1 MPHRSS
7 CRQLT
12 QFLQK
17 NEALQ
22 ALDAV
27 MRSLAAVHNSILLQS
42 FLQYHF
48 GYNALMQ
55 RASTAQH
62 ACTTLKRLIACVQL
76 LYCNTH
82 TLPAGLFAS
91 SCDAFVPAAG
101 ALRSAQLAR
110 CSSALRMASTSDFK
124 TGLTIEVDGAPVRVI
139 EFLHVKVSIST
150 SI

>member
-22 ALDAV
+22 VLDAV
-27 MRSLAAVHNSILLQS
+27 MRSLAAVHSSILLQS

-62 ACTTLKRLIACVQL
+62 ACTTLKRLIAAFNCCTATHIHFLQASLQAHVTPLRL
-76 LYCNTH
+76 L
-82 TLPAGLFAS
+82 LER
-91 SCDAFVPAAG
+91 CD
-101 ALRSAQLAR
+101 
-110 CSSALRMASTSDFK
+110 
-124 TGLTIEVDGAPVRVI
+124 
-139 EFLHVKVSIST
+139 LHS
-150 SI
+150 